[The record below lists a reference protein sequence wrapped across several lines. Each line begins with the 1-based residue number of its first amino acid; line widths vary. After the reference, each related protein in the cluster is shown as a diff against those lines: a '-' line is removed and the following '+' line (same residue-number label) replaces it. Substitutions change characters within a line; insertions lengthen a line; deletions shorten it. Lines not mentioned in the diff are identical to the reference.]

1 MQLDTTISSSKLGL
15 YVLPNHESCYLVAI
29 QIKLQYIEIS
39 LLDMRA
45 LACFIDKNFAKQLN
59 PKLMKKPFPTPIEAI
74 DRWFLASKKFIE
86 QTQLGSQSLIKRK
99 AKPYN
104 PSSSS
109 AIYKTAPQSGA
120 QPT

>member
-15 YVLPNHESCYLVAI
+15 YVLPNHEPCYLVAI

-59 PKLMKKPFPTPIEAI
+59 PKLMKKPFPTPIEVI
-74 DRWFLASKKFIE
+74 DRWFLASKNIIE
-86 QTQLGSQSLIKRK
+86 ETQLGWLHTTVHGFCTSQCTVSVHILTSI
-99 AKPYN
+99 
-104 PSSSS
+104 
-109 AIYKTAPQSGA
+109 IIF
-120 QPT
+120 